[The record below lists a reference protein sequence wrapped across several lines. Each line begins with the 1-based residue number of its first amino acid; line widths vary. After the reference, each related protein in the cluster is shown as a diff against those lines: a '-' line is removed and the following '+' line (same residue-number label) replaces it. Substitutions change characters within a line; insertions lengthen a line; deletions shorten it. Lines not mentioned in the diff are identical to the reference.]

1 MGREE
6 HLQGAGVVTTDQG
19 KQIQVQYDLYIV
31 GEEHA
36 AKPARASILTKNN
49 VRGSVRPRH
58 DSAFIFTCF
67 GQSMTLE
74 TEDGHCVRFFHRD
87 IDGNIAV
94 NEWIG

>member
-1 MGREE
+1 MDREE
-6 HLQGAGVVTTDQG
+6 HLQGAGVVTKDQG
-19 KQIQVQYDLYIV
+19 KQIQVQYDLYI
-31 GEEHA
+31 
-36 AKPARASILTKNN
+36 AKEGHGGRASILTKNN

-94 NEWIG
+94 NEWIR

>member
-1 MGREE
+1 MDREE

-19 KQIQVQYDLYIV
+19 KQIQVQYDLHIV
-31 GEEHA
+31 REGRGAES
-36 AKPARASILTKNN
+36 ARTSILTKNN
-49 VRGSVRPRH
+49 VRGSIKPRN

-74 TEDGHCVRFFHRD
+74 TEDGHCLRFFHRD

-94 NEWIG
+94 NEWIR